1 MKNNDTIYSSLWLEK
16 QCGTL
21 FNHILNYPPPPP
33 SLLTPPK
40 NLIERNKPLGG
51 SIEDL
56 QYFNKMSS
64 FSEYIEKKHI
74 CISPHQYMLGTMYI
88 CHKETA

>member
-1 MKNNDTIYSSLWLEK
+1 MFFMKNNDTIYSSLWLEK

-21 FNHILNYPPPPP
+21 FNHIIKLPPP
-33 SLLTPPK
+33 LQKK

-74 CISPHQYMLGTMYI
+74 CISPHQ
-88 CHKETA
+88 